1 MLWTVAVVL
10 VLLWALGLA
19 TAYTMGGFIHAL
31 LVLAVVVFLFRGIQ
45 GRNPLRG

>member
-1 MLWTVAVVL
+1 LSAALVVL
-10 VLLWALGLA
+10 LLLLWALGLA
-19 TAYTMGGFIHAL
+19 TAYTMGGFIHAF